1 MWLIVRKGVLEDD
14 WNTGM
19 LLVKRKK
26 ECEVSMNTGEGNK
39 IKGKQVS
46 KTLMSVQN
54 LLIYGSV
61 FRNERLLGYG
71 KGMYK

>member
-14 WNTGM
+14 WNTGT
-19 LLVKRKK
+19 LLVKRKE

-39 IKGKQVS
+39 IKQVS
-46 KTLMSVQN
+46 KTSMSIQN
-54 LLIYGSV
+54 LLIYGSA
-61 FRNERLLGYG
+61 FRSERLLGYG